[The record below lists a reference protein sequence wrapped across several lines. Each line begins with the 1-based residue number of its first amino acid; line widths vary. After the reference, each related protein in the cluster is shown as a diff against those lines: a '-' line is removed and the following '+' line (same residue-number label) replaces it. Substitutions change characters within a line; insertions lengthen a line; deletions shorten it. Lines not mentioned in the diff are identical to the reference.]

1 MLYFKRS
8 KWDNLKKTSGQ
19 KDGETLIH
27 GTLLAK
33 AGCPIKQSKDQ
44 KKRCHCLKLSSWNY
58 FHKSYYQ
65 EIFAWRNFSRWRL
78 SVKCLDLR
86 GTQTFSDSRSKYL
99 NCHHDCHK
107 TWVKFTYKTQ
117 VENETSSS
125 IYFQILLDLFCCK
138 RFVFMIW
145 ACFLSDIAIFL

>member
-1 MLYFKRS
+1 MGTFWPKLGVQSS
-8 KWDNLKKTSGQ
+8 KINTRKNWFFVNKLRD
-19 KDGETLIH
+19 
-27 GTLLAK
+27 
-33 AGCPIKQSKDQ
+33 
-44 KKRCHCLKLSSWNY
+44 HCLKLSSWNY
-58 FHKSYYQ
+58 FQKSYYQ
-65 EIFAWRNFSRWRL
+65 KIFAGRNFSRWRL
-78 SVKCLDLR
+78 SVKFLDLR